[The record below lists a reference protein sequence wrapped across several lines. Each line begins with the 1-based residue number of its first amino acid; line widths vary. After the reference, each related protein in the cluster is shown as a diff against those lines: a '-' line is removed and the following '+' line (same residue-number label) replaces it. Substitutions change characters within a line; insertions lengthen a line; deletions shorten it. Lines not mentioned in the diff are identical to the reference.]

1 MPEEGI
7 KLLDHTGILSYS
19 QIVDFTKTAV
29 SFGITKVRLTGGE
42 PLVRKEISTLI
53 REIANIEGITDL
65 SLTTNGQLL
74 APMAQELKDAG
85 LQRVNI
91 SLDTIDKQR
100 YTDIT
105 RGGDIERVFEGI
117 SQAKKVG
124 LSPIKINCVAEQ
136 NSSEADAKAVA
147 GFAKREG
154 LSVRFIRMMDLKKG
168 EFGIVDGGDGGNCAI
183 CNRLRLTATGILKPC
198 LFNDLGFD
206 IKELGAETAI
216 RLAVQNKPAKGGCNS
231 SGNFYNI
238 GG

>member
-1 MPEEGI
+1 M
-7 KLLDHTGILSYS
+7 
-19 QIVDFTKTAV
+19 
-29 SFGITKVRLTGGE
+29 
-42 PLVRKEISTLI
+42 
-53 REIANIEGITDL
+53 N
-65 SLTTNGQLL
+65 
-74 APMAQELKDAG
+74 
-85 LQRVNI
+85 
-91 SLDTIDKQR
+91 
-100 YTDIT
+100 IT
-105 RGGDIERVFEGI
+105 RGGNIERVFEGI
-117 SQAKKVG
+117 SEAKRVG
-124 LSPIKINCVAEQ
+124 LSPVKINCVVEQ
-136 NSSEADAKAVA
+136 NSSEADATAVA

-216 RLAVQNKPAKGGCNS
+216 KLAVQNKPAKGGCNS